1 MNIKLSI
8 LLFGWFAVSAFAFLN
23 TPSPSPAA
31 TPTIKLPPETPGAL
45 RRRIFGEPPK
55 LSLPLPL
62 ISAVVAVLKHDNLMD
77 AIPVFFK
84 TLKQEQPKNTALPIA
99 YQPFSSFRFPP
110 DCISAQQQTQTAI
123 RGPFLMNLTPAMV
136 DIEGNDRNAQLKWI
150 EDNVSL
156 LQAWKLSH
164 GAVYFQSWDI
174 FKDEEGVN
182 QVSKLLGT
190 PCRDPKEVR
199 GPAPLLDGSSTIY
212 ETLNNEQDAQ
222 THLGLHYEG
231 IPGIMPTSALF
242 SCFCPAEAGGEFLL
256 CDGRRV
262 FADLNTATLA
272 NLEERKLR
280 PTFAEL
286 PDWISHSPTAFI
298 FSSETMDRC
307 WREVLALVTDIM
319 KPTDDFLLG
328 VFPSDESATLK
339 LTTHASVP
347 VILHPVTSQ
356 PIWFSGTSGKMVCLL
371 C

>member
-1 MNIKLSI
+1 
-8 LLFGWFAVSAFAFLN
+8 
-23 TPSPSPAA
+23 
-31 TPTIKLPPETPGAL
+31 
-45 RRRIFGEPPK
+45 
-55 LSLPLPL
+55 
-62 ISAVVAVLKHDNLMD
+62 
-77 AIPVFFK
+77 
-84 TLKQEQPKNTALPIA
+84 
-99 YQPFSSFRFPP
+99 
-110 DCISAQQQTQTAI
+110 
-123 RGPFLMNLTPAMV
+123 MNLTPAMV

-272 NLEERKLR
+272 NLGRNASFDPRLR
-280 PTFAEL
+280 NCPTGFHTRQHHLYFLQRQWIAVGVKFWLLL
-286 PDWISHSPTAFI
+286 P
-298 FSSETMDRC
+298 
-307 WREVLALVTDIM
+307 
-319 KPTDDFLLG
+319 
-328 VFPSDESATLK
+328 TL
-339 LTTHASVP
+339 
-347 VILHPVTSQ
+347 
-356 PIWFSGTSGKMVCLL
+356 
-371 C
+371 